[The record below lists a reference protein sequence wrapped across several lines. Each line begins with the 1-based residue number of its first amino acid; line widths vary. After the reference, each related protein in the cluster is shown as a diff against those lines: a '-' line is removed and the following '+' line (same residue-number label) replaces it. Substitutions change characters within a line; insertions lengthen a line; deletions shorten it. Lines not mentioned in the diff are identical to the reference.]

1 MASPQASPQA
11 LAHARLM
18 IAISGI
24 MHEVL
29 SLMDSPHWQ
38 RVPAALQDMAREIL
52 DQAEAMESLAAMV
65 MYDQEEVSDG
75 RQVEAREAGR

>member
-1 MASPQASPQA
+1 MSSPQA

-18 IAISGI
+18 IAISGV

-38 RVPAALQDMAREIL
+38 RVPPALQDMAREIL
-52 DQAEAMESLAAMV
+52 EQAEAMESLAAMV
-65 MYDQEEVSDG
+65 MYDDQAEVNDG
-75 RQVEAREAGR
+75 STVETRQTGR

>member
-1 MASPQASPQA
+1 MSSPQA

-18 IAISGI
+18 IAISRV

-38 RVPAALQDMAREIL
+38 RVSPSLQDMAREIL
-52 DQAEAMESLAAMV
+52 EQAEAMESLAAMV
-65 MYDQEEVSDG
+65 MYDESEVNDG
-75 RQVEAREAGR
+75 STVETRQTGR